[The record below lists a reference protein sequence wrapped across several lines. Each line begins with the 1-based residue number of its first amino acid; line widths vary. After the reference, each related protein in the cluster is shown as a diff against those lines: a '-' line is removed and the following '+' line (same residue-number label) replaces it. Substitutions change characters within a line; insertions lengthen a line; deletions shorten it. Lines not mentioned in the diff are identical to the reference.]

1 MTGQS
6 PPDTTPGA
14 NSPWRDRRLTPA
26 ERADALVPLMTL
38 EEKIAQLVGVWAGA
52 DPSGDGVA
60 PRQADMNVVDWA
72 TVIRHGLGQLT
83 RPYGTA
89 PVDPAAGARS
99 LDASQR
105 EIMAANRFGIPA
117 QVHEECLTGFSAWR
131 ATVYPAPLSWG
142 ASFDPGLIEEMA
154 GRIGRSMRAA
164 GVHQGLAPVLD
175 VTRDYRWGRTEE
187 TIGEDPYLAGSIG
200 AAYVRGLEGAGIVA
214 TLKHFAGYAASRGGR
229 NLAPAHMGPRE
240 LSDVVLPP
248 FEMALRLGGARS
260 VMNSYAE
267 IDGVPVAADESLLTG
282 LLREEWG
289 FTGTVVADYFAVRF
303 LQSLHGVAGDGAE
316 AAGLAL
322 RAGIDVELP
331 TVDTYGGPLV
341 EAVKSGTV
349 SEALIDRALHRVLAQ
364 KAELGLLD
372 EDWQPI
378 PAPQALGYGT
388 AAQAPGRVGDG
399 TDGRVSDHSADA
411 SVSGHVGGGGD
422 GRISGSRGYGTDA
435 QASGRADDGVAERVS
450 DHGGD
455 GGEGQGVG
463 GRGGLRLDD
472 EGSRGLALRLARES
486 VVLVRN
492 GGVLPLAPGL
502 RVALVGPV
510 ADDPM
515 AMLGCYAFPN
525 HVGPHHPGQGLGLE
539 IPSLREELGK
549 RIPGL
554 TYAAGCD
561 VRGEDTAGIAAAVAV
576 ARESDVCVLA
586 VGDRAGLF
594 GRGTSGEGCDATDL
608 SLPGVQAELVR
619 AVLATGTPVV
629 LVLLAGRPYALG
641 PETDAAAA
649 VLFGFFPGQ
658 LGGRAVSEVLTGAV
672 NPSGRLPVSVPRD
685 AGGLPATYLT
695 PPLGRRTDVSS
706 VDPTPAFPFGHGLT
720 YTTFEWTGAE
730 SGGEWP
736 VDGETV
742 AAVTVRNTGER
753 PGAEVVQLY
762 LHDPVAQTTRPV
774 VRLIGYAR
782 VQLEPGEAARVTFT
796 VHADL
801 ASFTGVRGRRIVEPG
816 DVELRLSRSSA
827 DVAAALPLRLTGE
840 EREVARERRL
850 QPTVH
855 IERGMTG
862 VGRRDGAPEV

>member
-187 TIGEDPYLAGSIG
+187 TIGEDPYLVGSIG

-282 LLREEWG
+282 LLRDEWG

-341 EAVKSGTV
+341 EAVKSGAV
-349 SEALIDRALHRVLAQ
+349 SEALIDRALRRVLTQ
-364 KAELGLLD
+364 KAELDLLD

-378 PAPQALGYGT
+378 PDPQV
-388 AAQAPGRVGDG
+388 P
-399 TDGRVSDHSADA
+399 
-411 SVSGHVGGGGD
+411 
-422 GRISGSRGYGTDA
+422 
-435 QASGRADDGVAERVS
+435 GRADDGVE
-450 DHGGD
+450 
-455 GGEGQGVG
+455 EEGVG

-492 GGVLPLAPGL
+492 GGVLPLAAGR

-539 IPSLREELGK
+539 IPSLREELAK

-576 ARESDVCVLA
+576 AEESDVCVLA

-658 LGGRAVSEVLTGAV
+658 LGGRAVSEVLTGEV

-685 AGGLPATYLT
+685 DGGLPATYLT

-782 VQLEPGEAARVTFT
+782 VPLEPGEAARVTFT

-850 QPTVH
+850 RPTVRV
-855 IERGMTG
+855 ERGMTG

>member
-1 MTGQS
+1 
-6 PPDTTPGA
+6 
-14 NSPWRDRRLTPA
+14 
-26 ERADALVPLMTL
+26 
-38 EEKIAQLVGVWAGA
+38 
-52 DPSGDGVA
+52 
-60 PRQADMNVVDWA
+60 MNVVDWA

-187 TIGEDPYLAGSIG
+187 TIGEDPYLVGSIG

-282 LLREEWG
+282 LLRDEWG

-341 EAVKSGTV
+341 EAVKSGAV
-349 SEALIDRALHRVLAQ
+349 SEALIDRALRRVLTQ
-364 KAELGLLD
+364 KAELDLLD

-378 PAPQALGYGT
+378 PDPQV
-388 AAQAPGRVGDG
+388 P
-399 TDGRVSDHSADA
+399 
-411 SVSGHVGGGGD
+411 
-422 GRISGSRGYGTDA
+422 
-435 QASGRADDGVAERVS
+435 GRADDGVE
-450 DHGGD
+450 
-455 GGEGQGVG
+455 EEGVG

-492 GGVLPLAPGL
+492 GGVLPLAAGR

-539 IPSLREELGK
+539 IPSLREELAK

-576 ARESDVCVLA
+576 AEESDVCVLA

-658 LGGRAVSEVLTGAV
+658 LGGRAVSEVLTGEV

-685 AGGLPATYLT
+685 DGGLPATYLT

-782 VQLEPGEAARVTFT
+782 VPLEPGEAARVTFT

-850 QPTVH
+850 RPTVRV
-855 IERGMTG
+855 ERGMTG